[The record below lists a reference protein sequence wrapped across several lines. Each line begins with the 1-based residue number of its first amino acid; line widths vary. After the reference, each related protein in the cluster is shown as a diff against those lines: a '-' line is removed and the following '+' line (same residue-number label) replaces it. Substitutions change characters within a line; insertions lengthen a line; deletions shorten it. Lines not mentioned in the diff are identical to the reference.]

1 MTQQAAVPV
10 SRPMKSPVARR
21 RRVKRGVVAGY
32 LHGLSPRHRVDEPV
46 GARKPA

>member
-1 MTQQAAVPV
+1 
-10 SRPMKSPVARR
+10 MKSPVARR